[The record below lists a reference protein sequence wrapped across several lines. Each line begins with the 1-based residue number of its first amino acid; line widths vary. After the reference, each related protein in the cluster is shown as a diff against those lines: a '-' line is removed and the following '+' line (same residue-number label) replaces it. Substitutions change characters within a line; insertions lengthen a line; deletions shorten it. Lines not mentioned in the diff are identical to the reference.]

1 MMPSQLFL
9 ESELYNLQSLISHR
23 APVVL
28 ILQLVKTNGCKSDD
42 LGVEIYLHS
51 DIREIFHLLIHVMT
65 S

>member
-9 ESELYNLQSLISHR
+9 ESELYNLQSLISHS

-28 ILQLVKTNGCKSDD
+28 ILQLVKTNGRKSDD